1 MVRKRMPGSVVVA
14 IAVLVGA
21 GVGLANPAG
30 ANASWS
36 FLSSPNPAGSFPTLN
51 SVVCLTT
58 SNCVAVGSYDLPLTA
73 HSPGGH
79 GLVERWNGK
88 RWSVVP
94 SPGPRIFSLLSS
106 VSCTAPGFC
115 VAVGWRAG
123 GSLVEQWNGAR
134 WRVVPSANRPHAM
147 VWLTGVSCRTSKDCV
162 AVGSYFGGVGQY
174 SAIEHWDGRHWTM
187 VPSPN
192 VPPAADPGNNLLGV
206 SCTTGSACVAVGSFG
221 GTAGGPLIERWDG
234 AHWSIM
240 PGAAGGGIGDALRSV
255 KCTSNTSCVAVGYTG
270 KGKGLIERWDGS
282 TWTIVPSPTRS
293 GNSGLS
299 SVKCVTASDCV
310 AVGGQSIQRQFPGPR
325 LIEHWNGIT
334 WSIVPSP
341 APASTSHGSLA
352 GVSCATSTSCMAV
365 GEFMTTQYVQ
375 KTFVERY
382 SQ

>member
-1 MVRKRMPGSVVVA
+1 
-14 IAVLVGA
+14 
-21 GVGLANPAG
+21 
-30 ANASWS
+30 
-36 FLSSPNPAGSFPTLN
+36 
-51 SVVCLTT
+51 
-58 SNCVAVGSYDLPLTA
+58 
-73 HSPGGH
+73 
-79 GLVERWNGK
+79 
-88 RWSVVP
+88 
-94 SPGPRIFSLLSS
+94 
-106 VSCTAPGFC
+106 
-115 VAVGWRAG
+115 
-123 GSLVEQWNGAR
+123 
-134 WRVVPSANRPHAM
+134 
-147 VWLTGVSCRTSKDCV
+147 
-162 AVGSYFGGVGQY
+162 
-174 SAIEHWDGRHWTM
+174 
-187 VPSPN
+187 
-192 VPPAADPGNNLLGV
+192 
-206 SCTTGSACVAVGSFG
+206 
-221 GTAGGPLIERWDG
+221 
-234 AHWSIM
+234 M
-240 PGAAGGGIGDALRSV
+240 PGAAGGGIGSALRSV